1 MPIRIPDTLPAK
13 AALEEENI
21 FVMGMN
27 RALTQD
33 IRPLKIAILN
43 IMPTKVTTEVQLLR
57 LLSNTPLQADLT
69 LLRMESHHSK
79 NTPDAHLNTF
89 YKTFSEVRDQKFDGL
104 IITGA
109 PVEDLDFEQVDYW
122 DEMAQIIDWSEENV
136 FTTLF
141 ICWGAQAGLY
151 RRYGIPK
158 YQLPKKVF
166 GVFESHVTQKNIPL
180 FRGFDDS
187 FNMPHSRHT
196 EVRREDVLK
205 HPQLEIVCESEEA
218 GLCIVMSHD
227 GRGIYV
233 FGHGEYD
240 PNTLRAEYERD
251 LAKGLDIEIPRH
263 YFIHDDPDKPV
274 DVTWRAHWN
283 LFFANWLNY
292 YVYQATPYDL
302 EKIKE

>member
-1 MPIRIPDTLPAK
+1 MPIRIPDELPAK
-13 AALEEENI
+13 AALEAENI

-43 IMPTKVTTEVQLLR
+43 IMPTKTITEIQLLR
-57 LLSNTPLQADLT
+57 LLSNTPLQADIS
-69 LLRMESHHSK
+69 LLRMASHQSK
-79 NTPDAHLNTF
+79 NTSDEHLNLF
-89 YKTFSEVRDQKFDGL
+89 YKTFDQVRDQKFDGL

-122 DEMAQIIDWSEENV
+122 DEMAQVIDWSSTNV

-141 ICWGAQAGLY
+141 ICWAAQAGLY

-158 YQLPKKVF
+158 YKLPKKVF
-166 GVFESHVTQKNIPL
+166 GVFPSRVVKKNVPL
-180 FRGFDDS
+180 FRGFDDR

-196 EVRREDVLK
+196 EVRRQDILDNSD
-205 HPQLEIVCESEEA
+205 LDIVCESEEA
-218 GLCIVMSHD
+218 GLSIVMSHD
-227 GRGIYV
+227 GRRIYV

-240 PNTLRAEYERD
+240 PDTLRKEYERD
-251 LAKGLDIEIPRH
+251 LKKGLDIAIPRH
-263 YFIHDDPDKPV
+263 YFIDDDPNKPV

-283 LFFANWLNY
+283 LFYANWLNY
-292 YVYQATPYDL
+292 YVYQATPFDL
-302 EKIKE
+302 NTI